1 MLTAWSTDCSSSKV
15 INPKPSQRRRV
26 NQGSRACDTK
36 QDDEQYQG
44 GHRAELGF
52 RQSLCAEGLWPTSS
66 RGQWVVFTLL
76 WAECGHGEEGFLGQG
91 VCGVSGFS
99 ETQLLPWGLQFASQ
113 LVLTAAPA
121 VLGGTECSYYHA
133 SPGLPNTVG

>member
-44 GHRAELGF
+44 GRGVELGF
-52 RQSLCAEGLWPTSS
+52 RQSLCAEGPWPTWDW
-66 RGQWVVFTLL
+66 GQWVTFTLL
-76 WAECGHGEEGFLGQG
+76 RAECGHGNRGAWEAMGDMWCALVFLKPSFSPG
-91 VCGVSGFS
+91 VCNWLRS
-99 ETQLLPWGLQFASQ
+99 
-113 LVLTAAPA
+113 
-121 VLGGTECSYYHA
+121 
-133 SPGLPNTVG
+133 